1 MDPAVLTSLLA
12 VTFARTAERLMLV
25 LAGMLAVWLGYR
37 LFTQMPAADK
47 SEGRLKLP
55 GGVSIHLT
63 RTGPG
68 LFFAL
73 FGAAIIGYSVTRP
86 FDLKIPAEI
95 AATRPGAAEAAAGRT
110 IQLSGFGPATP
121 GPQAAD
127 TETTLARLN
136 FYFDEPAQHLDRPSQ
151 AERAQALRQAKLA
164 LMLQNWHPAWGD
176 RAAFTTWVSTGSE
189 APPPTDRAAGAVLAF
204 QSKFR

>member
-12 VTFARTAERLMLV
+12 VTFARAAERLMLV

-37 LFTQMPAADK
+37 LFAQMPAVDK

-95 AATRPGAAEAAAGRT
+95 AATRPGAAEAASGRS

-127 TETTLARLN
+127 TETILARLN
-136 FYFDEPAQHLDRPSQ
+136 FYFGEQAQHLDRP
-151 AERAQALRQAKLA
+151 AQDELALALRQAKLA
-164 LMLQNWHPAWGD
+164 LMQQHWQPAWGD
-176 RAAFTTWVSTGSE
+176 RDAFVAWVSAGATT
-189 APPPTDRAAGAVLAF
+189 APPLERAAGAVLAY